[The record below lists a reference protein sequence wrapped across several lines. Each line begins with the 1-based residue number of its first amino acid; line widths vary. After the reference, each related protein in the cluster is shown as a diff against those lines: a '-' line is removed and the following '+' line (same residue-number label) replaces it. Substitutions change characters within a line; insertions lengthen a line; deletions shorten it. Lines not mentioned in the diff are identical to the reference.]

1 MVLPMRRVV
10 VISDHAVLAELL
22 GAALAGQ
29 DDLDVIAIGAS
40 VGEVSV
46 GGPDHSSPDVV
57 VVALADRGL
66 DADVTNDVRVRW
78 PDSALVMVAAQTPGM
93 SEVTAAV
100 LGSAGSLTVMSSSLV
115 AHARDRM
122 RSSEPRSAAVVYP
135 QLSERER
142 EVLQGLS
149 RGSSPAEIARTLGI
163 SLNTCRGYLRTL
175 MAKLGAR
182 SQREVLAFVAR
193 YGLPVA
199 GS

>member
-1 MVLPMRRVV
+1 MSRRLWSLLLLLALLLAPAAVWAGPVSWVEVPPTAEGRQWWDEGSLRINRAGNLTVL
-10 VISDHAVLAELL
+10 
-22 GAALAGQ
+22 
-29 DDLDVIAIGAS
+29 
-40 VGEVSV
+40 
-46 GGPDHSSPDVV
+46 SSS
-57 VVALADRGL
+57 VVAQ
-66 DADVTNDVRVRW
+66 V
-78 PDSALVMVAAQTPGM
+78 
-93 SEVTAAV
+93 
-100 LGSAGSLTVMSSSLV
+100 
-115 AHARDRM
+115 RDRL

-142 EVLQGLS
+142 EVLHGLS

-193 YGLPVA
+193 HGLPTM

>member
-1 MVLPMRRVV
+1 MQRVV

-22 GAALAGQ
+22 GAALASHG
-29 DDLDVIAIGAS
+29 DLEVLAVDAS
-40 VGEVSV
+40 VAGANTACTD
-46 GGPDHSSPDVV
+46 GHSPDVV
-57 VVALADRGL
+57 VVALTDHGRDTEVTRAVRATWPGSAMVIVADRT
-66 DADVTNDVRVRW
+66 A
-78 PDSALVMVAAQTPGM
+78 GM
-93 SEVTAAV
+93 AEVTAAV
-100 LGSAGSLTVMSSSLV
+100 RGSTGNLTVLSSSVV
-115 AHARDRM
+115 AQVRDRL

-193 YGLPVA
+193 HGLPTM

>member
-78 PDSALVMVAAQTPGM
+78 PDSALVMVAPSPT
-93 SEVTAAV
+93 SVE
-100 LGSAGSLTVMSSSLV
+100 GSASNNGASGSIT
-115 AHARDRM
+115 AR
-122 RSSEPRSAAVVYP
+122 
-135 QLSERER
+135 
-142 EVLQGLS
+142 LQ
-149 RGSSPAEIARTLGI
+149 
-163 SLNTCRGYLRTL
+163 
-175 MAKLGAR
+175 
-182 SQREVLAFVAR
+182 
-193 YGLPVA
+193 
-199 GS
+199 